1 MKELEDMK
9 SQMLQF
15 KVYKKETHMKISKLE
30 DEVKHLKLL
39 LGHSTNPFVNT
50 VNYRQNRPQS
60 VDGYKMKRH
69 SMNLSYGTV
78 SQDNDFN
85 YHSLNDDN
93 IKFND
98 NLSIGEG
105 SPTRNHTIHEE
116 IFPTT
121 DNGGELGKLEQDKLE
136 LRRELQTA
144 LDSNK
149 QAESRILA

>member
-1 MKELEDMK
+1 MKELEEMK

-15 KVYKKETHMKISKLE
+15 KGYKKESHMKIAKLE
-30 DEVKHLKLL
+30 DEVKHLKML
-39 LGHSTNPFVNT
+39 LGHSTNPFVST
-50 VNYRQNRPQS
+50 PVNYRQNRPQS

-93 IKFND
+93 
-98 NLSIGEG
+98 LSIGEG
-105 SPTRNHTIHEE
+105 SPTRNHIIHEE
-116 IFPTT
+116 VAPTT
-121 DNGGELGKLEQDKLE
+121 DKNELGKLEQDKVD

-149 QAESRILA
+149 QAESRILAYVQ